1 MDGWTAGS
9 AIKLLLRMRKPLRA
23 QPRQGTKP
31 PRLNKRLGGPA
42 RRIGS
47 KGASVSTAKLVD
59 DLRHYQSELE
69 IQNRALRF
77 SQSAAE
83 DAYERFVTLFS
94 SVPLALMVVDDSGQ
108 ILENNARALALLR
121 PVESDPPLT
130 YFQPLVETNDLDT
143 LQNAFVTARI
153 DGACELHELIFAG
166 GSNGTITGDLHIS
179 RIDTN
184 REERTSFICAIIDQ
198 GPLLAERSALRAGAD
213 TLQQRNT
220 ELLQSRTHL
229 AAIINSS
236 LDAIICVDQDQRIIV
251 FNPTAATLF
260 RCPADQAMG
269 RQLVEFVPD
278 AVNALSYSDITS
290 HAQLGE
296 MSGITTAGDPVPLD
310 ISLSFEHHPDGD
322 IVTLFAHDLTAQKK
336 MEAHRT
342 TLESQLRE
350 SQKMQAIGTMA
361 GGIAHDFNNIISA
374 ILGNVELARE
384 DACVDSAV
392 STSLAEIDKAARRA
406 RDLVRQILTFS
417 RNEPPHRV
425 SLQLADVAIETARLL
440 KVTLPPQVDLVMDI
454 DPKTPPVMA
463 DATQI
468 EQVLLNLCTNAIYA
482 IGKGKGTI
490 RMTLGYSLGNQN
502 DQTERRSGLRSQ
514 HVKLTVSD
522 TGAGMAEPVLQRVFE
537 PFFTTKPVG
546 QGTGLGLSVVH
557 GIMRAHQGSVHVK
570 STPGSGSTF
579 TLYFPLSGAAQA
591 LNPVIVASLPAP
603 TRISGTGQKIIYVD
617 DDEALVFLVK
627 RLLTRRGYTVTTFT
641 NPKLALEAL
650 RGDPQRA
657 DLLVTDFN
665 MPGYSGVDLI
675 RDVALLCPKL
685 PMALASGYVTPE
697 IERDALAAGARALIH
712 KPNDIEELCNTVQK
726 LLSDDPVVN

>member
-1 MDGWTAGS
+1 MP
-9 AIKLLLRMRKPLRA
+9 IK
-23 QPRQGTKP
+23 
-31 PRLNKRLGGPA
+31 KRLGGPE
-42 RRIGS
+42 RRLVPA
-47 KGASVSTAKLVD
+47 GASVSTARLVD

-83 DAYERFVTLFS
+83 DAYERFVSLFS
-94 SVPLALMVVDDSGQ
+94 NVPLALMVVDDSGQ

-130 YFQPLVETNDLDT
+130 YFQPLVSANDLD
-143 LQNAFVTARI
+143 LMQKGFATARI
-153 DGACELHELIFAG
+153 DGACELNELKFEG

-184 REERTSFICAIIDQ
+184 QDERTVFICAIIDQ
-198 GPLLAERSALRAGAD
+198 GPLLAQRSALQASAA

-220 ELLQSRTHL
+220 ELLQSKTHL

-236 LDAIICVDQDQRIIV
+236 LDAIICVDRNQRIIV

-260 RCPADQAMG
+260 HCPAEQAIG
-269 RQLVEFVPD
+269 RLLVEFLPD
-278 AVNALSYSDITS
+278 AVRALSYSDITS

-296 MSGITTAGDPVPLD
+296 MSGVTTEGDTVPLD
-310 ISLSFEHHPDGD
+310 ISLSFDHQPDGD
-322 IVTLFAHDLTAQKK
+322 IVTLFARDLTAQKK

-342 TLESQLRE
+342 ALESQLRE

-384 DACVDSAV
+384 DAQVDASV
-392 STSLAEIDKAARRA
+392 STSLMEIDKAGRRA

-425 SLQLADVAIETARLL
+425 PLQLAEVVVETARLL
-440 KVTLPPQVDLVMDI
+440 KVTLPPQVDLIMDI
-454 DPKTPPVMA
+454 DPDTPAVMA

-482 IGKGKGTI
+482 IGKRKGTI
-490 RMTLGYSLGNQN
+490 RVELGYSLRSLT
-502 DQTERRSGLRSQ
+502 DPSERRSGLRGQ
-514 HVKLTVSD
+514 HIKLTVSD
-522 TGAGMAEPVLQRVFE
+522 TGAGMSEAILQRVFE

-557 GIMRAHQGSVHVK
+557 GIMRAHQGSVRVQ
-570 STPGSGSTF
+570 STPGSGSSF
-579 TLYFPLSGAAQA
+579 TLYFPVPPETAQLKAVALAA
-591 LNPVIVASLPAP
+591 PPTASNA
-603 TRISGTGQKIIYVD
+603 TAGTGQKVMYVD
-617 DDEALVFLVK
+617 DDEALVFLVR
-627 RLLTRRGYTVTTFT
+627 RLLTRRGYVVSTFT
-641 NPKLALEAL
+641 NPRIALETL
-650 RGDPQRA
+650 RSDPNHA
-657 DLLVTDFN
+657 DLLVTDYN

-675 RDVALLCPKL
+675 RDVALLLPKL
-685 PMALASGYVTPE
+685 PMALASGYVTPD

-712 KPNDIEELCNTVQK
+712 KPNDIEELCDTVQK
-726 LLSDDPVVN
+726 LLTEARFGA

>member
-1 MDGWTAGS
+1 M
-9 AIKLLLRMRKPLRA
+9 
-23 QPRQGTKP
+23 
-31 PRLNKRLGGPA
+31 
-42 RRIGS
+42 
-47 KGASVSTAKLVD
+47 STARLVD

-94 SVPLALMVVDDSGQ
+94 NVPLALMVVDDSGQ

-130 YFQPLVETNDLDT
+130 YFQPLVSGNDLDAM
-143 LQNAFVTARI
+143 QKGFATARI
-153 DGACELHELIFAG
+153 EGACELNELIFAG

-184 REERTSFICAIIDQ
+184 QDEHTVFICAIIDQ
-198 GPLLAERSALRAGAD
+198 GPLLAQRSALQASAD

-220 ELLQSRTHL
+220 ELLQSKTHL

-236 LDAIICVDQDQRIIV
+236 LDAIICVDRDQHIIV

-260 RCPADQAMG
+260 RCPADQAIG
-269 RQLVEFVPD
+269 KPLVTFLPD
-278 AVNALSYSDITS
+278 AVRALSYSDITS

-296 MSGITTAGDPVPLD
+296 MLGTTTEGDTVPLD
-310 ISLSFEHHPDGD
+310 ISLSFDHQPDGD
-322 IVTLFAHDLTAQKK
+322 IVTLFARDLTAQKK

-384 DACVDSAV
+384 DVNLDSSV

-425 SLQLADVAIETARLL
+425 PVQLAEVVMETAKLL
-440 KVTLPPQVDLVMDI
+440 KVTLPPQVDLLMDI
-454 DPKTPPVMA
+454 DPQTPPVMA

-482 IGKGKGTI
+482 IGKRKGTI
-490 RMTLGYSLGNQN
+490 RVELGYSLRSLT
-502 DQTERRSGLRSQ
+502 DPSERRSGLRGQ
-514 HVKLTVSD
+514 HIKLTVSD
-522 TGAGMAEPVLQRVFE
+522 TGAGMSEAVLQRVFE

-557 GIMRAHQGSVHVK
+557 GIMRAHQGSVRVQ

-579 TLYFPLSGAAQA
+579 TLFFPVPVGVAQLSSGVMTTPQ
-591 LNPVIVASLPAP
+591 PPAN
-603 TRISGTGQKIIYVD
+603 TTAGSGQKVMYVD
-617 DDEALVFLVK
+617 DDEALVFLVR
-627 RLLTRRGYTVTTFT
+627 RLLTRRGYDVSTFT
-641 NPKLALEAL
+641 NPKLALETL
-650 RGDPQRA
+650 RANPKHA
-657 DLLVTDFN
+657 ELLVTDFN

-675 RDVALLCPKL
+675 RDVAQLVPSL

-697 IERDALAAGARALIH
+697 IERDALAAGAKALIH
-712 KPNDIEELCNTVQK
+712 KPNDIEELCDTVQK
-726 LLSDDPVVN
+726 LLSKGPLGT

>member
-1 MDGWTAGS
+1 MHKAGD
-9 AIKLLLRMRKPLRA
+9 
-23 QPRQGTKP
+23 KP
-31 PRLNKRLGGPA
+31 PVKRRLGGPQ
-42 RRIGS
+42 RREMPAGG
-47 KGASVSTAKLVD
+47 GASTARLVD

-69 IQNRALRF
+69 IQNKALRF

-83 DAYERFVTLFS
+83 GAYERFVTLFS
-94 SVPLALMVVDDSGQ
+94 NVPLALMVVDDSGQ

-130 YFQPLVETNDLDT
+130 YFQPLVNANDLKT
-143 LQNAFVTARI
+143 LQEGFATARL
-153 DGACELHELIFAG
+153 DGACELNELRFDGA
-166 GSNGTITGDLHIS
+166 SNGIITGDLHIS
-179 RIDTN
+179 RIDSN
-184 REERTSFICAIIDQ
+184 QEERTTFICAIIDQ
-198 GPLLAERSALRAGAD
+198 GPLLTQRSALQASAD

-220 ELLQSRTHL
+220 ELLQSKTHL

-236 LDAIICVDQDQRIIV
+236 LDAIICVDRLQRIIV

-260 RCPADQAMG
+260 RCPPEQALG
-269 RQLVEFVPD
+269 RSLVEFLPD
-278 AVNALSYSDITS
+278 AVRALSYSDITS

-296 MSGITTAGDPVPLD
+296 MSGITTEGDTVPLD

-322 IVTLFAHDLTAQKK
+322 IVTFFAHDLTAQKK

-342 TLESQLRE
+342 KLESQLRE

-384 DACVDSAV
+384 DAHLDSAV
-392 STSLAEIDKAARRA
+392 AVSLSEIDKAGRRA

-425 SLQLADVAIETARLL
+425 PLQLADVVMETTRLL

-454 DPKTPPVMA
+454 KPDTPPVMA

-482 IGKGKGTI
+482 IGRRKGTI
-490 RMTLGYSLGNQN
+490 RVELDYSLRRRN
-502 DQTERRSGLRSQ
+502 DSGERRNGLRGQ
-514 HVKLTVSD
+514 HIKLTVSD
-522 TGAGMAEPVLQRVFE
+522 TGAGMSEDVLQRVFE

-557 GIMRAHQGSVHVK
+557 GIMRAHQGSVRVQ
-570 STPGSGSTF
+570 SVPGQGSAF
-579 TLYFPLSGAAQA
+579 TLYFPFNSEAAQPGRA
-591 LNPVIVASLPAP
+591 VTSAPAP
-603 TRISGTGQKIIYVD
+603 STKSVGTGQKVMYVD
-617 DDEALVFLVK
+617 DDEALVFLV
-627 RLLTRRGYTVTTFT
+627 RRVLTRRGYVVSTFT
-641 NPKLALEAL
+641 NPKLALETL
-650 RGDPQRA
+650 RADPTQA

-675 RDVALLCPKL
+675 RDVAALRPDL
-685 PMALASGYVTPE
+685 PMALASGYVTPD
-697 IERDALAAGARALIH
+697 IERDAIAAGAKALIH
-712 KPNDIEELCNTVQK
+712 KPNDIEELCDTVQK
-726 LLSDDPVVN
+726 LLGAGCALN

>member
-1 MDGWTAGS
+1 M
-9 AIKLLLRMRKPLRA
+9 
-23 QPRQGTKP
+23 
-31 PRLNKRLGGPA
+31 
-42 RRIGS
+42 
-47 KGASVSTAKLVD
+47 STARLVD

-83 DAYERFVTLFS
+83 DAYERFVSLFS
-94 SVPLALMVVDDSGQ
+94 NVPLALMVVDDTGQ

-130 YFQPLVETNDLDT
+130 YFQPLVYGNDLDAM
-143 LQNAFVTARI
+143 QKGFATARI
-153 DGACELHELIFAG
+153 EGACELNELIFAG
-166 GSNGTITGDLHIS
+166 GSNGIITGDLHIS
-179 RIDTN
+179 RIDSN
-184 REERTSFICAIIDQ
+184 QDERTVFICAIVDQ
-198 GPLLAERSALRAGAD
+198 RPLLAQRSALQASAS
-213 TLQQRNT
+213 TLQLRNT
-220 ELLQSRTHL
+220 ELLQSKTHL

-236 LDAIICVDQDQRIIV
+236 LDAIICVDRDQRIIV

-260 RCPADQAMG
+260 RCPADQAIG
-269 RQLVEFVPD
+269 QLLITFVPD
-278 AVNALSYSDITS
+278 AVRALSYSDITS

-296 MSGITTAGDPVPLD
+296 MLGTTTEGDTVPLD
-310 ISLSFEHHPDGD
+310 ISLSFDHQPDGD
-322 IVTLFAHDLTAQKK
+322 IITLFARDLTAQKK

-342 TLESQLRE
+342 ALESQLRE

-384 DACVDSAV
+384 DACLDSAV
-392 STSLAEIDKAARRA
+392 STSLTEIDKAARRA

-425 SLQLADVAIETARLL
+425 SLQLADVVVETARLL
-440 KVTLPPQVDLVMDI
+440 KVTLPPQVDLIMEI
-454 DPKTPPVMA
+454 DPQTPAVMA

-482 IGKGKGTI
+482 IGKRKGTI
-490 RMTLGYSLGNQN
+490 RVELDYSLRGLT
-502 DQTERRSGLRSQ
+502 DPSERRSGLRGQ
-514 HVKLTVSD
+514 HIKLTVSD
-522 TGAGMAEPVLQRVFE
+522 TGAGMSEAVLQRVFE

-557 GIMRAHQGSVHVK
+557 GIMRAHQGSVRVQ
-570 STPGSGSTF
+570 STPGKGSSF
-579 TLYFPLSGAAQA
+579 TLYFPVPSEITQRNTAVLATPQT
-591 LNPVIVASLPAP
+591 PASKMA
-603 TRISGTGQKIIYVD
+603 GTGQKVMYVD
-617 DDEALVFLVK
+617 DDEALVFLVR
-627 RLLTRRGYTVTTFT
+627 RLLTRRGYTVSTFT
-641 NPKLALEAL
+641 NPKLALETL
-650 RGDPQRA
+650 RVDPTHA

-675 RDVALLCPKL
+675 RDVALILPKL
-685 PMALASGYVTPE
+685 PTALASGYVTPE
-697 IERDALAAGARALIH
+697 IERDALAAGAKALIH

-726 LLSDDPVVN
+726 LLVNQHLGV

>member
-1 MDGWTAGS
+1 
-9 AIKLLLRMRKPLRA
+9 MRKPLRA
-23 QPRQGTKP
+23 SARQASQKSSVK
-31 PRLNKRLGGPA
+31 KRLGGSQ
-42 RRIGS
+42 RRGIAVGG
-47 KGASVSTAKLVD
+47 KVSAVRLVD

-69 IQNRALRF
+69 IQNKALRF

-83 DAYERFVTLFS
+83 GAYERFVTLFS
-94 SVPLALMVVDDSGQ
+94 NVPLALMVVDDSGQ

-121 PVESDPPLT
+121 PIESDPPLT
-130 YFQPLVETNDLDT
+130 YFQPLVYAKDLDA
-143 LQNAFVTARI
+143 LQTGFATARLE
-153 DGACELHELIFAG
+153 GACELNELRFDGA
-166 GSNGTITGDLHIS
+166 SNGMINGDLHIS
-179 RIDTN
+179 RIDAN
-184 REERTSFICAIIDQ
+184 QEERSTFICAIIDQ
-198 GPLLAERSALRAGAD
+198 GPLLAQRSALQASAD

-220 ELLQSRTHL
+220 ELLQSKTHL

-236 LDAIICVDQDQRIIV
+236 LDAIICVDRQQRIIV

-260 RCPADQAMG
+260 RCPQEQAMG
-269 RQLVEFVPD
+269 RMLADFLPD
-278 AVNALSYSDITS
+278 AVRALSYSDITS

-296 MSGITTAGDPVPLD
+296 MLGLTTVGDAVPLD

-322 IVTLFAHDLTAQKK
+322 IVTIFAHDLTAQKK
-336 MEAHRT
+336 MEAHRKA
-342 TLESQLRE
+342 LESQLRE

-384 DACVDSAV
+384 DAQLDSAV
-392 STSLAEIDKAARRA
+392 ATSLTEIDKAGRRA

-425 SLQLADVAIETARLL
+425 PLQLADVMMETTRLL
-440 KVTLPPQVDLVMDI
+440 KVTLPPQVDLLMDI
-454 DPKTPPVMA
+454 NPETPPVMA

-482 IGKGKGTI
+482 IGKRKGTI
-490 RMTLGYSLGNQN
+490 RVALDYSKSSRHATG
-502 DQTERRSGLRSQ
+502 ERRSGLRGQ
-514 HVKLTVSD
+514 HIKLTVSD
-522 TGAGMAEPVLQRVFE
+522 TGAGMSEAVLQRVFE

-557 GIMRAHQGSVHVK
+557 GIMRAHQGSVSVK
-570 STPGSGSTF
+570 SAPDQGSSF
-579 TLYFPLSGAAQA
+579 TLYFPFSNDVAQPSRA
-591 LNPVIVASLPAP
+591 MLVPPAP
-603 TRISGTGQKIIYVD
+603 ATIASVGAGQKVMYVD

-627 RLLTRRGYTVTTFT
+627 RLLTRRGYVVNTFT

-650 RGDPQRA
+650 RADPGQA

-675 RDVALLCPKL
+675 RDVTALIPNL

-697 IERDALAAGARALIH
+697 IERDALEAGAKALIH
-712 KPNDIEELCNTVQK
+712 KPNDIEELCDTVQK
-726 LLSDDPVVN
+726 LLGESRVNH

>member
-1 MDGWTAGS
+1 
-9 AIKLLLRMRKPLRA
+9 
-23 QPRQGTKP
+23 
-31 PRLNKRLGGPA
+31 
-42 RRIGS
+42 
-47 KGASVSTAKLVD
+47 VSTARLVD

-94 SVPLALMVVDDSGQ
+94 NVPLALMVVDDSGQ

-130 YFQPLVETNDLDT
+130 YFQPLVSGNDLDAM
-143 LQNAFVTARI
+143 QKGFATARI
-153 DGACELHELIFAG
+153 EGACELNELIFAG

-184 REERTSFICAIIDQ
+184 QDEHTVFICAIIDQ
-198 GPLLAERSALRAGAD
+198 GPLLAQRSALQASAD

-220 ELLQSRTHL
+220 ELLQSKTHL

-236 LDAIICVDQDQRIIV
+236 LDAIICVDRDQHIIV

-260 RCPADQAMG
+260 RCPADQAIG
-269 RQLVEFVPD
+269 KPLVTFLPD
-278 AVNALSYSDITS
+278 AVRALSYSDITS

-296 MSGITTAGDPVPLD
+296 MLGTTTEGDTVPLD
-310 ISLSFEHHPDGD
+310 ISLSFDHQPDGD
-322 IVTLFAHDLTAQKK
+322 IVTLFARDLTAQKK

-384 DACVDSAV
+384 DVNLDSSV

-425 SLQLADVAIETARLL
+425 PVQLAEVVMETAKLL
-440 KVTLPPQVDLVMDI
+440 KVTLPPQVDLLMDI
-454 DPKTPPVMA
+454 DPQTPPVMA

-482 IGKGKGTI
+482 IGKRKGTI
-490 RMTLGYSLGNQN
+490 RVELGYSLRSLT
-502 DQTERRSGLRSQ
+502 DPSERRSGLRGQ
-514 HVKLTVSD
+514 HIKLTVSD
-522 TGAGMAEPVLQRVFE
+522 TGAGMSEAVLQRVFE

-557 GIMRAHQGSVHVK
+557 GIMRAHQGSVRVQ

-579 TLYFPLSGAAQA
+579 TLFFPVPVGVAQLSSGVMTTPQ
-591 LNPVIVASLPAP
+591 PPAN
-603 TRISGTGQKIIYVD
+603 TTAGSGQKVMYVD
-617 DDEALVFLVK
+617 DDEALVFLVR
-627 RLLTRRGYTVTTFT
+627 RLLTRRGYDVSTFT
-641 NPKLALEAL
+641 NPKLALETL
-650 RGDPQRA
+650 RANPKHA
-657 DLLVTDFN
+657 ELLVTDFN

-675 RDVALLCPKL
+675 RDVAQLVPSL

-697 IERDALAAGARALIH
+697 IERDALAAGAKALIH
-712 KPNDIEELCNTVQK
+712 KPNDIEELCDTVQK
-726 LLSDDPVVN
+726 LLSKGPLGT

>member
-1 MDGWTAGS
+1 
-9 AIKLLLRMRKPLRA
+9 MRKPLRD
-23 QPRQGTKP
+23 
-31 PRLNKRLGGPA
+31 RLGSAGRSLPIKKRLGGPA
-42 RRIGS
+42 RRFIPAG
-47 KGASVSTAKLVD
+47 GGMSTARLVD

-83 DAYERFVTLFS
+83 DAYERFVALFS
-94 SVPLALMVVDDSGQ
+94 NVPLALMVVDDTGQ

-130 YFQPLVETNDLDT
+130 YFQPLVIGNDLDAM
-143 LQNAFVTARI
+143 QQGFATARI
-153 DGACELHELIFAG
+153 EGACEINELMFAG

-179 RIDTN
+179 RIDSN
-184 REERTSFICAIIDQ
+184 QDERTVFICAIIDQ
-198 GPLLAERSALRAGAD
+198 GPLLAQRSALQASAS

-220 ELLQSRTHL
+220 ELLQSKTHL

-236 LDAIICVDQDQRIIV
+236 LDAIICVDRNQRIIV

-260 RCPADQAMG
+260 RCPADQAIG
-269 RQLVEFVPD
+269 KLLVEFVPD
-278 AVNALSYSDITS
+278 AVRALSYSDITS

-296 MSGITTAGDPVPLD
+296 MSGTTTEGDTVPLD
-310 ISLSFEHHPDGD
+310 ISLSFDHQPDGD
-322 IVTLFAHDLTAQKK
+322 IVTLFARDLTAQKK
-336 MEAHRT
+336 MEAHRA

-384 DACVDSAV
+384 DACLDSAV
-392 STSLAEIDKAARRA
+392 STSLTEIDKAARRA

-425 SLQLADVAIETARLL
+425 PLQLADVVVETARLL

-454 DPKTPPVMA
+454 DPQTPAVMA

-482 IGKGKGTI
+482 IGKRKGTI
-490 RMTLGYSLGNQN
+490 RVELGYSLRSLT
-502 DQTERRSGLRSQ
+502 DPSERRSGLRGQ
-514 HVKLTVSD
+514 HIRLTVSD
-522 TGAGMAEPVLQRVFE
+522 TGAGMSEAVLQRVFE

-557 GIMRAHQGSVHVK
+557 GIMRAHQGSVRVQ
-570 STPGSGSTF
+570 SDPGNGSTF
-579 TLYFPLSGAAQA
+579 TLFFPLPTEVAKLRAAVLA
-591 LNPVIVASLPAP
+591 AP
-603 TRISGTGQKIIYVD
+603 QTPTSPTIGTGQKVMYVD
-617 DDEALVFLVK
+617 DDEALVFLVR
-627 RLLTRRGYTVTTFT
+627 RLLTRRGYAVSTFT
-641 NPKLALEAL
+641 NPKLALETL
-650 RGDPQRA
+650 RADPTQT

-675 RDVALLCPKL
+675 RDVAQLLPKL

-712 KPNDIEELCNTVQK
+712 KPNDIEELCDTVQK
-726 LLSDDPVVN
+726 LLAKAHLGT

>member
-1 MDGWTAGS
+1 M
-9 AIKLLLRMRKPLRA
+9 
-23 QPRQGTKP
+23 
-31 PRLNKRLGGPA
+31 
-42 RRIGS
+42 
-47 KGASVSTAKLVD
+47 STARLVD

-83 DAYERFVTLFS
+83 DAYERFVSLFS
-94 SVPLALMVVDDSGQ
+94 NVPLALMVVDDSGQ

-130 YFQPLVETNDLDT
+130 YFQPLVSANDLD
-143 LQNAFVTARI
+143 LMQKGFATARI
-153 DGACELHELIFAG
+153 DGACELNELKFEG

-184 REERTSFICAIIDQ
+184 QDERTVFICAIIDQ
-198 GPLLAERSALRAGAD
+198 GPLLTQRSALQASAA

-220 ELLQSRTHL
+220 ELLQSKTHL

-236 LDAIICVDQDQRIIV
+236 LDAIICVDRNQRIIV

-260 RCPADQAMG
+260 HCPAEQAIG
-269 RQLVEFVPD
+269 RLLVEFLPD
-278 AVNALSYSDITS
+278 AVRALSYSDITS

-296 MSGITTAGDPVPLD
+296 MSGVTTNGDTVPLD
-310 ISLSFEHHPDGD
+310 ISLSFDHQPDGD
-322 IVTLFAHDLTAQKK
+322 IVTLFARDLTAQKK

-342 TLESQLRE
+342 ALESQLRE

-384 DACVDSAV
+384 DAQVDASV
-392 STSLAEIDKAARRA
+392 STSLMEIDKAGRRA

-425 SLQLADVAIETARLL
+425 PLQLAEVVVETARLL
-440 KVTLPPQVDLVMDI
+440 KVTLPPQVDLIMDI
-454 DPKTPPVMA
+454 DPDTPAVMA

-482 IGKGKGTI
+482 IGKRKGTI
-490 RMTLGYSLGNQN
+490 RVELGYSLRSLT
-502 DQTERRSGLRSQ
+502 DPSERRSGLRGQ
-514 HVKLTVSD
+514 HIKLTVSD
-522 TGAGMAEPVLQRVFE
+522 TGAGMSEAILQRVFE

-557 GIMRAHQGSVHVK
+557 GIMRAHQGSVRVQ
-570 STPGSGSTF
+570 STPGSGSAF
-579 TLYFPLSGAAQA
+579 TLYFPVPPETAQLKAVALASPPAVTNAAA
-591 LNPVIVASLPAP
+591 
-603 TRISGTGQKIIYVD
+603 GTGQKVMYVD
-617 DDEALVFLVK
+617 DDEALVFLVR
-627 RLLTRRGYTVTTFT
+627 RLLTRRGYVVSTFT
-641 NPKLALEAL
+641 NPRIALEAL
-650 RGDPQRA
+650 RSDPSQA
-657 DLLVTDFN
+657 DLLVTDYN

-675 RDVALLCPKL
+675 RDVAVLLPKL

-712 KPNDIEELCNTVQK
+712 KPNDIEELCDTVQK
-726 LLSDDPVVN
+726 LLTEARFGA

>member
-1 MDGWTAGS
+1 
-9 AIKLLLRMRKPLRA
+9 MRKPLRA
-23 QPRQGTKP
+23 RPHKISLP
-31 PRLNKRLGGPA
+31 PGLKSRLGGPA
-42 RRIGS
+42 RQVRPAAGS
-47 KGASVSTAKLVD
+47 VTAARLVD

-69 IQNRALRF
+69 IQNKALRF

-94 SVPLALMVVDDSGQ
+94 NVPLALMVVDDSGQ

-130 YFQPLVETNDLDT
+130 YFQPLVATNDLDA
-143 LQNAFVTARI
+143 LQNAFATARI
-153 DGACELHELIFAG
+153 EGACELNELIFEG
-166 GSNGTITGDLHIS
+166 GSNGAIVGDLHIS
-179 RIDTN
+179 RIETN
-184 REERTSFICAIIDQ
+184 QEERTSYICAIIDQ
-198 GPLLAERSALRAGAD
+198 GPLLAQRSALQASAD
-213 TLQQRNT
+213 TLQQRND
-220 ELLQSRTHL
+220 ELLQSKTQL

-236 LDAIICVDQDQRIIV
+236 LDAIICVNQDQRIIV

-260 RCPADQAMG
+260 RCPADHAIG
-269 RQLVEFVPD
+269 KQLVEFVPD
-278 AVNALSYSDITS
+278 AVRALSYSDITS

-296 MSGITTAGDPVPLD
+296 MSGITSEGETVPLD
-310 ISLSFEHHPDGD
+310 ISLSFERHPEGD
-322 IVTLFAHDLTAQKK
+322 TVTLFAHDLTAQKK
-336 MEAHRT
+336 MEAHRA

-384 DACVDSAV
+384 DAHIDSAV
-392 STSLAEIDKAARRA
+392 GASLAEIDKAGRRA

-425 SLQLADVAIETARLL
+425 PLQLADVVMETTRLL
-440 KVTLPPQVDLVMDI
+440 KVTLPPHVDLLIDI
-454 DPKTPPVMA
+454 DPQTPPVMA

-482 IGKGKGTI
+482 IGKHKGTI
-490 RMTLGYSLGNQN
+490 RVELSCKLPNRDN
-502 DQTERRSGLRSQ
+502 SAERRGGLRAQ
-514 HVKLTVSD
+514 HIKLTVSD
-522 TGAGMAEPVLQRVFE
+522 TGSGMSEAVLQRVFE

-557 GIMRAHQGSVHVK
+557 GIMHAHQGSIHVQ
-570 STPGSGSTF
+570 SEPDIGSAF
-579 TLYFPLSGAAQA
+579 TLYFPLSGNVIQA
-591 LNPVIVASLPAP
+591 HPVAVDKPTTSPNAP
-603 TRISGTGQKIIYVD
+603 TGSGQKVMYVD

-627 RLLTRRGYTVTTFT
+627 RLLTRRGYAVSTFT

-650 RGDPQRA
+650 RADHTLA
-657 DLLVTDFN
+657 DLLVTDYN

-675 RDVALLCPKL
+675 RDVTQLLPDL

-697 IERDALAAGARALIH
+697 IERDALAVGAKALIH
-712 KPNDIEELCNTVQK
+712 KPNDIDELCDTVQK
-726 LLSDDPVVN
+726 LLENSHLDH

>member
-1 MDGWTAGS
+1 M
-9 AIKLLLRMRKPLRA
+9 KKPLRA
-23 QPRQGTKP
+23 KSRQAVQTTPVKT
-31 PRLNKRLGGPA
+31 RLGGSQRWGMPA
-42 RRIGS
+42 NG
-47 KGASVSTAKLVD
+47 SVSTARQVD

-69 IQNRALRF
+69 IQNKALRF

-83 DAYERFVTLFS
+83 GAYERFVTLFS
-94 SVPLALMVVDDSGQ
+94 NVPLALMVVDDGGQ

-121 PVESDPPLT
+121 PIESDPPLT
-130 YFQPLVETNDLDT
+130 YFQPLVHADDLNA
-143 LQNAFVTARI
+143 LQTGFTTARLE
-153 DGACELHELIFAG
+153 GACELNELRFDGA
-166 GSNGTITGDLHIS
+166 SNGIITGDLHIS
-179 RIDTN
+179 RIDAN
-184 REERTSFICAIIDQ
+184 QDERTTFICAIIDQ
-198 GPLLAERSALRAGAD
+198 GPLLTQRSALQASAD

-220 ELLQSRTHL
+220 ELLQSKTHL

-236 LDAIICVDQDQRIIV
+236 LDAIICVDRQQRIIV

-260 RCPADQAMG
+260 RCPAEQALG
-269 RQLVEFVPD
+269 RMLADFLPD
-278 AVNALSYSDITS
+278 AVRALSYSEITS

-296 MSGITTAGDPVPLD
+296 MSGITTAGDAVPLD

-322 IVTLFAHDLTAQKK
+322 IVTIFALDLTAQKK
-336 MEAHRT
+336 MEAHRQA
-342 TLESQLRE
+342 LESQLRE

-384 DACVDSAV
+384 DAQLDSAV
-392 STSLAEIDKAARRA
+392 ATSLTEIDKAGRRA

-425 SLQLADVAIETARLL
+425 SLQLADVIMETTRLL

-454 DPKTPPVMA
+454 QPDTPPVMA

-482 IGKGKGTI
+482 IGRCKGTI
-490 RMTLGYSLGNQN
+490 RVALDYSKRSHQATG
-502 DQTERRSGLRSQ
+502 ERRGGLRGQ
-514 HVKLTVSD
+514 HIKLTVGD
-522 TGAGMAEPVLQRVFE
+522 TGTGMSETVLQRVFE

-557 GIMRAHQGSVHVK
+557 GIMRAHQGSVSVK
-570 STPGSGSTF
+570 SVPGQGSVF
-579 TLYFPLSGAAQA
+579 TLYFPFSNDAAQ
-591 LNPVIVASLPAP
+591 PESIMPAP
-603 TRISGTGQKIIYVD
+603 AAPTATAPNGTGQKVMYVD
-617 DDEALVFLVK
+617 DDEALVFLVR
-627 RLLTRRGYTVTTFT
+627 RLLTRRGYVVSTFT
-641 NPKLALEAL
+641 NPKLALQAL
-650 RGDPQRA
+650 RADPAQA

-675 RDVALLCPKL
+675 RDVTALRPDL

-697 IERDALAAGARALIH
+697 IERDALAAGAKALIH
-712 KPNDIEELCNTVQK
+712 KPNDIEELCDTVQK
-726 LLSDDPVVN
+726 LLGESRVKR

>member
-1 MDGWTAGS
+1 
-9 AIKLLLRMRKPLRA
+9 MRKPLRGRWRSA
-23 QPRQGTKP
+23 SDTLPIK
-31 PRLNKRLGGPA
+31 KRLGGPE
-42 RRIGS
+42 RRLIPV
-47 KGASVSTAKLVD
+47 GASVSTARLVD

-94 SVPLALMVVDDSGQ
+94 NVPLALMVVDDSGQ

-130 YFQPLVETNDLDT
+130 YFQPLVSANDLDMM
-143 LQNAFVTARI
+143 QKAFATARLE
-153 DGACELHELIFAG
+153 GACELNELKFEG
-166 GSNGTITGDLHIS
+166 GSNGTISGDLHIS

-184 REERTSFICAIIDQ
+184 QDEHTVFICAIIDQ
-198 GPLLAERSALRAGAD
+198 GPLLAQRSALQASAA

-220 ELLQSRTHL
+220 ELLQSKTHL

-236 LDAIICVDQDQRIIV
+236 LDAIICVGRDQRIIV

-260 RCPADQAMG
+260 QCPAEQAIG
-269 RQLVEFVPD
+269 RFLVEFLPD
-278 AVNALSYSDITS
+278 AVRALSYSDITS

-296 MSGITTAGDPVPLD
+296 MSGVTTRGDTVPLD
-310 ISLSFEHHPDGD
+310 ISLSFDHQPDGD
-322 IVTLFAHDLTAQKK
+322 IVTLFARDLTAQKK

-342 TLESQLRE
+342 ALESQLRE

-384 DACVDSAV
+384 DAQLDASI
-392 STSLAEIDKAARRA
+392 STSLMEIDKAGRRA

-417 RNEPPHRV
+417 RNEPPHRKP
-425 SLQLADVAIETARLL
+425 LQLAEVVVETARLL
-440 KVTLPPQVDLVMDI
+440 KVTLPPQVDLIMDI
-454 DPKTPPVMA
+454 DPDTPAVMA

-482 IGKGKGTI
+482 IGKRKGTI
-490 RMTLGYSLGNQN
+490 RVELGYSLRSLT
-502 DQTERRSGLRSQ
+502 DPSERRSGLRGQ
-514 HVKLTVSD
+514 HIKLTVSD
-522 TGAGMAEPVLQRVFE
+522 TGAGMSEAVLQRVFE

-557 GIMRAHQGSVHVK
+557 GIMRAHQGSVRVQ

-579 TLYFPLSGAAQA
+579 TLYFPVPPETAQLKAAV
-591 LNPVIVASLPAP
+591 LASPPSAQ
-603 TRISGTGQKIIYVD
+603 SAAAGSGQKVMYVD
-617 DDEALVFLVK
+617 DDEALVFLVR
-627 RLLTRRGYTVTTFT
+627 RLLTRRGYVVGTFT
-641 NPKLALEAL
+641 NPKKALEAL
-650 RGDPQRA
+650 RADPSQA
-657 DLLVTDFN
+657 DLLVTDYN

-675 RDVALLCPKL
+675 RDVAVLLPNL

-697 IERDALAAGARALIH
+697 IERDALSAGARALIH
-712 KPNDIEELCNTVQK
+712 KPNDIEELCDTVQK
-726 LLSDDPVVN
+726 LLAEGRFGR

>member
-1 MDGWTAGS
+1 
-9 AIKLLLRMRKPLRA
+9 MRKPLRSRSRLA
-23 QPRQGTKP
+23 GEPASPRQ
-31 PRLNKRLGGPA
+31 KRLGGPE
-42 RRIGS
+42 RRFIPVGS
-47 KGASVSTAKLVD
+47 SVSTARLVD

-94 SVPLALMVVDDSGQ
+94 NVPLALMVVDDSGQ

-130 YFQPLVETNDLDT
+130 YFQPLVSGNDLDEM
-143 LQNAFVTARI
+143 QKGFATARI
-153 DGACELHELIFAG
+153 DGACELNELIFAG

-184 REERTSFICAIIDQ
+184 QDERTVFICAIIDQ
-198 GPLLAERSALRAGAD
+198 GPLLAQRSALQASAD

-220 ELLQSRTHL
+220 ELLQSKTHL

-236 LDAIICVDQDQRIIV
+236 LDAIICVDRDQRIIV

-260 RCPADQAMG
+260 RCPADQAIG
-269 RQLVEFVPD
+269 KPLVTFLPD
-278 AVNALSYSDITS
+278 AVRALSYSEITS

-296 MSGITTAGDPVPLD
+296 MLGTTTEGDTVPLD
-310 ISLSFEHHPDGD
+310 ISLSFDHQPDGD
-322 IVTLFAHDLTAQKK
+322 IVTLFARDLTAQKK
-336 MEAHRT
+336 MEAHRA

-384 DACVDSAV
+384 DVSLDSSV
-392 STSLAEIDKAARRA
+392 STSLTEIDKAARRA

-425 SLQLADVAIETARLL
+425 PVQLADVVMETAKLL
-440 KVTLPPQVDLVMDI
+440 KVTLPPQVDLVMEI
-454 DPKTPPVMA
+454 DPQTPPVMA

-482 IGKGKGTI
+482 IGKRKGTI
-490 RMTLGYSLGNQN
+490 RVELGYSLRSLT
-502 DQTERRSGLRSQ
+502 DPSERRSGLRGQ
-514 HVKLTVSD
+514 HIKLTVSD
-522 TGAGMAEPVLQRVFE
+522 TGAGMSEAVLQRVFE

-557 GIMRAHQGSVHVK
+557 GIMRAHQGSVRVQ
-570 STPGSGSTF
+570 STPGSGSSF
-579 TLYFPLSGAAQA
+579 TLFFPVPAGVAQLSAGKLVTPQA
-591 LNPVIVASLPAP
+591 LASTTA
-603 TRISGTGQKIIYVD
+603 GNGQKVMYVD
-617 DDEALVFLVK
+617 DDEALVFLVR
-627 RLLTRRGYTVTTFT
+627 RLLTRRGYEVSTFT

-650 RGDPQRA
+650 RANPQHA

-675 RDVALLCPKL
+675 RDASQLVPSL

-697 IERDALAAGARALIH
+697 IERDALAAGAKALIH
-712 KPNDIEELCNTVQK
+712 KPNDIEEMCDTVQK
-726 LLSDDPVVN
+726 LLRKGPLAS

>member
-1 MDGWTAGS
+1 M
-9 AIKLLLRMRKPLRA
+9 
-23 QPRQGTKP
+23 
-31 PRLNKRLGGPA
+31 
-42 RRIGS
+42 
-47 KGASVSTAKLVD
+47 STARLVD

-83 DAYERFVTLFS
+83 DAYERFVALFS
-94 SVPLALMVVDDSGQ
+94 NVPLALMVVDDTGQ

-130 YFQPLVETNDLDT
+130 YFQPLVIGNDLDAM
-143 LQNAFVTARI
+143 QQGFATARI
-153 DGACELHELIFAG
+153 EGACELNELMFVG

-179 RIDTN
+179 RIDSN
-184 REERTSFICAIIDQ
+184 QDERTVFICAIIDQ
-198 GPLLAERSALRAGAD
+198 GPLLAQRSALQASAG

-220 ELLQSRTHL
+220 ELLQSKTHL

-236 LDAIICVDQDQRIIV
+236 LDAIICVDRDQRIIV

-260 RCPADQAMG
+260 RCPADQAIG
-269 RQLVEFVPD
+269 KLLVTFVPD
-278 AVNALSYSDITS
+278 AVRALSYSDITS

-296 MSGITTAGDPVPLD
+296 MSGTTTEGDTVPLD
-310 ISLSFEHHPDGD
+310 ISLSFDHQPDGD
-322 IVTLFAHDLTAQKK
+322 IVTLFARDLTAQKK
-336 MEAHRT
+336 MEAHRAA
-342 TLESQLRE
+342 LESQLRE

-384 DACVDSAV
+384 DACLDSAV
-392 STSLAEIDKAARRA
+392 STSLTEIDKAARRA

-425 SLQLADVAIETARLL
+425 PLQLADVVVETARLL
-440 KVTLPPQVDLVMDI
+440 KVTLPPQVDLIMDI
-454 DPKTPPVMA
+454 DPQTPAVMA

-482 IGKGKGTI
+482 IGKRKGTI
-490 RMTLGYSLGNQN
+490 RVELGYSLS
-502 DQTERRSGLRSQ
+502 DPSERRSGLRGQ
-514 HVKLTVSD
+514 HIKLTVSD
-522 TGAGMAEPVLQRVFE
+522 TGAGMSEAVLQRVFE

-557 GIMRAHQGSVHVK
+557 GIMRAHQGNVRVQSEL
-570 STPGSGSTF
+570 GSGSTF
-579 TLYFPLSGAAQA
+579 TLFFPLPTEVAKLRAAVLA
-591 LNPVIVASLPAP
+591 AP
-603 TRISGTGQKIIYVD
+603 QTSTSPTIGTGQKVMYVD
-617 DDEALVFLVK
+617 DDEALVFLVR
-627 RLLTRRGYTVTTFT
+627 RLLTRRGYAVSTFT
-641 NPKLALEAL
+641 NPKLALETL
-650 RGDPQRA
+650 RADPTQA

-675 RDVALLCPKL
+675 RDVAQLLPKL

-697 IERDALAAGARALIH
+697 IERDALAAGAKALIH
-712 KPNDIEELCNTVQK
+712 KPNDIEELCDTVQK
-726 LLSDDPVVN
+726 LLAKAHLGT